1 MPIDFKK
8 PCTFTLSAN
17 EIRTF
22 CECPRKRY
30 YSSRDCLALRGNSP
44 RGALLL
50 GDAFHKGL
58 QYYYTEMNRLYDEFV
73 ATHGGEI
80 PGEYDLLDL
89 LDSIPT
95 FEPPMI
101 LDENGNPIQAMD
113 AAQLAMLNNMLTI
126 YKERIPDDIAHFE
139 VLSCEQTFSIENW
152 PITDVMYHGYVD
164 MVIRERENGLIYFF
178 EHKTCK
184 DFRPEI
190 YDRFDIQLHLYG
202 YYGAL
207 EYGENFG
214 GIVLNQVKKA
224 KTDRGY
230 ANDRKTFHY
239 SIEELEDFKMWLT
252 QKTRALIS
260 PDNIHAP
267 CNNYMSCKMCEYAN
281 ICLKYGYEVPKTPE
295 QITED
300 ASFVD
305 GTEKPLYSYCPR
317 ESAEETENMED
328 R

>member
-1 MPIDFKK
+1 MSLDFKK

-30 YSSRDCLALRGNSP
+30 YSSRDCLAIRGNSP

-58 QYYYTEMNRLYDEFV
+58 QYYYTEMNRLYNEFIS
-73 ATHGGEI
+73 THNGEI
-80 PGEYDLLDL
+80 PSEYDLLDL
-89 LDSIPT
+89 LDTIPD
-95 FEPPMI
+95 FEPPTS
-101 LDENGNPIQAMD
+101 LDENGNPIQPMD
-113 AAQLAMLNNMLTI
+113 ASQLAMLNNMLI
-126 YKERIPDDIAHFE
+126 NYKERIPDDIAQFE
-139 VLSCEQTFSIENW
+139 VLDCESTFSIENW
-152 PITDVMYHGYVD
+152 PIPDVMYHGYID
-164 MVIRERENGLIYFF
+164 MSVRDRETGLIYFF

-202 YYGAL
+202 YYGMYR
-207 EYGENFG
+207 YGDDFG
-214 GIVLNQVKKA
+214 GIILNQVKKS
-224 KTDRGY
+224 KTERGY
-230 ANDRKTFHY
+230 ANDRKTFYY

-252 QKTRALIS
+252 QKTLALTS

-267 CNNYMSCKMCEYAN
+267 CNNYMSCKMCEYAD
-281 ICLKYGYEVPKTPE
+281 ICLKYGYEVPKTSA

-300 ASFVD
+300 KSFVD
-305 GTEKPLYSYCPR
+305 GADKPLYSYCPR
-317 ESAEETENMED
+317 ESAEETESE
-328 R
+328 

>member
-1 MPIDFKK
+1 MSLDFKK

-30 YSSRDCLALRGNSP
+30 YSSRDCLAIRSNSP

-58 QYYYTEMNRLYDEFV
+58 QYYYTEMNRLYNEFIS
-73 ATHGGEI
+73 THGGEI
-80 PGEYDLLDL
+80 PSEYDLLDL
-89 LDSIPT
+89 LDTIPD
-95 FEPPMI
+95 FEPPTS
-101 LDENGNPIQAMD
+101 LDENGNPIQSMD
-113 AAQLAMLNNMLTI
+113 ASQLAMLNNMLI
-126 YKERIPDDIAHFE
+126 NYKERIPDDIAHFE
-139 VLSCEQTFSIENW
+139 VLDCESTFSIENW
-152 PITDVMYHGYVD
+152 PIPDVMYHGYID
-164 MVIRERENGLIYFF
+164 MAVRDRETGLIYFF

-202 YYGAL
+202 YYGMYR
-207 EYGENFG
+207 YGDDFG
-214 GIVLNQVKKA
+214 GIILNQVKKS
-224 KTDRGY
+224 KTEQGY
-230 ANDRKTFHY
+230 ANDRKTFYY

-252 QKTRALIS
+252 QKTLALTS

-267 CNNYMSCKMCEYAN
+267 CNNYMSCKMCEYTD
-281 ICLKYGYEVPKTPE
+281 ICLKYGYEVPKTSA

-300 ASFVD
+300 KAFVD
-305 GTEKPLYSYCPR
+305 GADKPLYSYCPR
-317 ESAEETENMED
+317 ESAEETESE
-328 R
+328 

>member
-1 MPIDFKK
+1 MSLDFKK

-73 ATHGGEI
+73 STHYGEI
-80 PGEYDLLDL
+80 PSEYDLLDL
-89 LDSIPT
+89 LDTIPD
-95 FEPPMI
+95 FEPPTS

-113 AAQLAMLNNMLTI
+113 ESQLAMLNNMLTN

-139 VLSCEQTFSIENW
+139 VLRCEQTFSIENW
-152 PITDVMYHGYVD
+152 PIPDVMYHGYID
-164 MVIRERENGLIYFF
+164 MIVCERATGLIYYF

-202 YYGAL
+202 YCGEL
-207 EYGENFG
+207 EHEENFG
-214 GIVLNQVKKA
+214 GIILNQVKKS
-224 KTDRGY
+224 KTERGY

-252 QKTRALIS
+252 QKTLALIS

-267 CNNYMSCKMCEYAN
+267 CNNYMSCKMCEYAD
-281 ICLKYGYEVPKTPE
+281 ICLKYGYEVPQTSE

-300 ASFVD
+300 KTFVD
-305 GTEKPLYSYCPR
+305 GADKPLYSYCPR
-317 ESAEETENMED
+317 ESTEETESE
-328 R
+328 